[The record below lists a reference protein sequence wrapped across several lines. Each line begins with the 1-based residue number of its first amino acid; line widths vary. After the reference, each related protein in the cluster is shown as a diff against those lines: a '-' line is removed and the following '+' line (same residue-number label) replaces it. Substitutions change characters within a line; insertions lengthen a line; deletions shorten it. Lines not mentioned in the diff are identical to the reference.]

1 MRGWCATAAARRAR
15 PLNPSLHQPQTAA
28 PPPLTPPLAPL
39 PAPLR
44 RRAEGKAPTVAYDGM
59 YKEGKKTGVGKLTL
73 PNGDKYH
80 GSFAADK
87 FEGEG
92 TYFSANGDIY
102 SGSWRAG
109 VQQGE
114 GQMMYAK
121 DESQLVGAWHKG
133 HMVTGKWIWKD
144 GTSWHGP
151 FKGSQPLGRGVFY
164 FPNGMVQEGEYVTEG
179 EAEEGDE
186 AALKTVWKGGPVRA
200 ANTSAAEVLRAN

>member
-1 MRGWCATAAARRAR
+1 
-15 PLNPSLHQPQTAA
+15 
-28 PPPLTPPLAPL
+28 
-39 PAPLR
+39 
-44 RRAEGKAPTVAYDGM
+44 VAYDGM
-59 YKEGKKTGVGKLTL
+59 YKEGKKSGVGKLTL

-102 SGSWRAG
+102 SGSWKAG
-109 VQQGE
+109 VKQGE

-133 HMVTGKWIWKD
+133 PMVTGKWIWKD

-151 FKGSQPLGRGVFY
+151 FKNSQPLGRGVFY
-164 FPNGMVQEGEYVTEG
+164 FANGMAQEGEYVTEG

-186 AALKTVWKGGPVRA
+186 AALKTVWKGGAVRA
-200 ANTSAAEVLRAN
+200 ANASAEEVIRAN

>member
-1 MRGWCATAAARRAR
+1 MASKNVHYLSGK
-15 PLNPSLHQPQTAA
+15 PFPQPVCPDKPALKALVSQ
-28 PPPLTPPLAPL
+28 L
-39 PAPLR
+39 PAPF
-44 RRAEGKAPTVAYDGM
+44 
-59 YKEGKKTGVGKLTL
+59 
-73 PNGDKYH
+73 H
-80 GSFAADK
+80 AASQHA

-102 SGSWRAG
+102 SGSWKAG
-109 VQQGE
+109 VKQGE

-151 FKGSQPLGRGVFY
+151 FKNSQPLGRGVFY
-164 FPNGMVQEGEYVTEG
+164 FANGMAQEGEYVTEG

-186 AALKTVWKGGPVRA
+186 AALKTVWKGGAVRA
-200 ANTSAAEVLRAN
+200 ANASAEEVIRAN